1 MVRIKVGNQELELAD
16 TLRVVYSL
24 KDITGAKN
32 MRDALAS
39 IAQLDLDGQLDLLY
53 VAYKA
58 RAGVNAMSK
67 ENFVGLVLDN
77 LGVFAVTNAVE
88 KLADGLMYAGLSTE
102 EVAEKKLRM
111 EEAGATSSVTDID

>member
-1 MVRIKVGNQELELAD
+1 
-16 TLRVVYSL
+16 
-24 KDITGAKN
+24 
-32 MRDALAS
+32 MREALAS

-58 RAGVNAMSK
+58 HAGVNAMSK
-67 ENFVGLVLDN
+67 EDFVGLVLDN

-102 EVAEKKLRM
+102 EIAEKKLRM